1 MLSSHDNEAQ
11 AVLTDRLLQSD
22 LLIIDDLGTE
32 LLNTYTSGKFFQIV
46 NERAI
51 HHMSTVIST
60 NLDLST
66 LKERYTERVASRIL
80 SSYEPVRLSGDDI
93 RIRKMLSK
101 RN

>member
-1 MLSSHDNEAQ
+1 
-11 AVLTDRLLQSD
+11 
-22 LLIIDDLGTE
+22 
-32 LLNTYTSGKFFQIV
+32 
-46 NERAI
+46 
-51 HHMSTVIST
+51 MSTVIST